1 MPGAKVR
8 RKFDRRAVF
17 FGISAVVAILLLP
30 LCPPELRFVG
40 WILGAVY
47 VVLALVSWA
56 DFHRG
61 AATTDDRGRRPRQT
75 AAAHRGL

>member
-1 MPGAKVR
+1 MTDRTPDRLVPGAKVR

-56 DFHRG
+56 DFHS
-61 AATTDDRGRRPRQT
+61 RRRH
-75 AAAHRGL
+75 HR